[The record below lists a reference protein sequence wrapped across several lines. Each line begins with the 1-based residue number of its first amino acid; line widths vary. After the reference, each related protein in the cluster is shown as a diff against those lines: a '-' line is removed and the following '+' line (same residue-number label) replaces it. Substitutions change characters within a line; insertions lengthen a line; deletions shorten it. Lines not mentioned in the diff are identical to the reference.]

1 MPTGSNTIAM
11 RYQEKAMFSPRTL
24 KRRSFLKATV
34 GGAAAGLAAGA
45 FGGLGL
51 SLAPVEAK
59 AAELAISRAKLTTS
73 ICCYCAVG
81 CGLLVWTDQK
91 TKRSINIE
99 GNPDHPI
106 NGGTLCP
113 KGSSIWQLTEQS
125 ERVTE
130 VLYRA
135 PGASEWEK
143 KSWDW
148 ALPRIAKKI
157 QETRDASFEMT
168 DAEGRFLHRTQAIA
182 SLGSAAL
189 DNEEGWM
196 LQALMR
202 SLGLVYIESHARI

>member
-1 MPTGSNTIAM
+1 MYSSD
-11 RYQEKAMFSPRTL
+11 KLS
-24 KRRSFLKATV
+24 RRSFLKRAAA
-34 GGAAAGLAAGA
+34 GSAAGLAAGA
-45 FGGLGL
+45 FGGLGI
-51 SLAPVEAK
+51 SLAPVRAR
-59 AAELAISRAKLTTS
+59 AAELAISKARLTTS

-81 CGLLVWTDQK
+81 CGLLVWTDPQ

-106 NGGTLCP
+106 SGGTLCP

-125 ERVTE
+125 QRVTD

-135 PGASEWEK
+135 PGSSSWEK

-148 ALPRIAKKI
+148 ALPRIAQKI
-157 QETRDASFEMT
+157 KETRDASFERA
-168 DAEGRFLHRTQAIA
+168 DDQGRPLNRTLAMA